1 MKDITQYLTED
12 KFSDYENKA
21 AEHILNVL
29 QDYADLETPIEKNNY
44 VIKLNSNIKKSDL
57 TDIDKELRK
66 VLASH
71 EVSVGLNSLSVN
83 VFKEPLLS
91 ISEVDGKY
99 IVCLKGNVKTYYEN
113 NGFESI
119 NKIGRRGRASV
130 DSAFRKTIRK

>member
-1 MKDITQYLTED
+1 MKSITQYLKED
-12 KFSDYENKA
+12 KFDDYENKA
-21 AEHILNVL
+21 SEHIINVL
-29 QDYADLETPIEKNNY
+29 QDYVDLETPIEKDDY
-44 VIKLNSNIKKSDL
+44 VINLNSNIKKSDL
-57 TDIDKELRK
+57 KDIDKELCK

-91 ISEVDGKY
+91 ISEVNGKY

-130 DSAFRKTIRK
+130 DSAFRKTIGK